1 MMSNRWHNGLTKSLF
16 QSALGT
22 SRDICAYLVYF
33 ILSPRVVAQ
42 LRFTPL
48 MWNNQ
53 YKHCLRRVKKK
64 GAEKKKCKSCEP
76 YREFE
81 HLHIPP
87 AFYIHELEA
96 CEFIKIH
103 PSSLMR
109 ASADLTLFFF
119 RRNRGS
125 SKWGPLRVI
134 SFFLLHYLLDLLWNN
149 IEIFLLKVWT
159 RFFFLYQ
166 ILPSILL
173 ESWASG
179 WRIAAID
186 IILSFHSWPLFLHIY
201 LCHWNIKR

>member
-81 HLHIPP
+81 HLHYP
-87 AFYIHELEA
+87 ARLLHPRAGSL
-96 CEFIKIH
+96 CGLIKIP

-119 RRNRGS
+119 GEIGALQ
-125 SKWGPLRVI
+125 KWGPLRVI
-134 SFFLLHYLLDLLWNN
+134 SF
-149 IEIFLLKVWT
+149 
-159 RFFFLYQ
+159 
-166 ILPSILL
+166 
-173 ESWASG
+173 
-179 WRIAAID
+179 
-186 IILSFHSWPLFLHIY
+186 SFSFTISSTSCGTISRSSY
-201 LCHWNIKR
+201 